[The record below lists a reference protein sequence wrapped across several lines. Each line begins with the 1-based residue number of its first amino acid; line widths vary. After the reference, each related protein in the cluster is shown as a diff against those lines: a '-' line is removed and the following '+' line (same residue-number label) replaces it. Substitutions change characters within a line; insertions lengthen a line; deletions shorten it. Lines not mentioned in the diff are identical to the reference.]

1 MPRRAWIIVGALM
14 LLTLGVLWIVV
25 RGPRT
30 LDPVYEGR
38 PLSQWLSPGY
48 FYTPASS
55 GPSRLWTTTNE
66 KGDEA
71 VRALG
76 TNSLPVLLALLAA
89 RDNPLQTRYYAWL
102 QRHPTWH
109 RPPYPARQKNERALA
124 GLAALGPP
132 AVAAVPALAA
142 MVVRP
147 SNPTGQMNALF
158 ALSRLGTNAAGALPQ
173 LTAALADPHPLVRAG
188 AAACLGG
195 LGSHAAPAIPAL
207 CHLRDTSPV
216 NIRVPLYLT
225 PSTINEFLAWSRGPT
240 PPPDPCRATAI
251 RALELIVPA
260 TEPLAAAQR

>member
-30 LDPVYEGR
+30 PDPVYEGR
-38 PLSQWLSPGY
+38 PLSQWLSPSY
-48 FYTPASS
+48 LYTASAA
-55 GPSRLWTTTNE
+55 GPIRIWTSTQE

-71 VRALG
+71 IRALG

-89 RDNPLQTRYYAWL
+89 RDNPLQTKYYAWL

-109 RPPYPARQKNERALA
+109 RPPYPARQKNECALA
-124 GLAALGPP
+124 GLAALGPA

-158 ALSRLGTNAAGALPQ
+158 ALSRLGTNAAEALPE

-207 CHLRDTSPV
+207 RHLRDTSPV

-225 PSTINEFLAWSRGPT
+225 PSTINEFLAWRRGPT
-240 PPPDPCRATAI
+240 RPPDPCRATAA
-251 RALELIVPA
+251 RALELIESNSLPV
-260 TEPLAAAQR
+260 AAAKR